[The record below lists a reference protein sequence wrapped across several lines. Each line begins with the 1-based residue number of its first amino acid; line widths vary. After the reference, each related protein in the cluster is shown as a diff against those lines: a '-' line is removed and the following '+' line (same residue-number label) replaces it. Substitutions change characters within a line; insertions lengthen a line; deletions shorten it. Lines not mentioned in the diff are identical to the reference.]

1 MKQIWNTLARINRAL
16 IMEAVEELQ
25 RRKLRTLLTL
35 LGMIFGVGAI
45 VAMLAVGEGSRRE
58 ALRLVSELGLNNL
71 IVRTKS
77 LEQDT
82 LREVRKRSLGL
93 SSGDAD
99 ALLSVVPG
107 AKSIALEK
115 EIKVDQL
122 AGFGR
127 IATAQALAVSIGY
140 AEHAGLTLRDGRWL
154 NEDDAATSA
163 PVAVLG
169 ERLASNLF
177 PDGNALGQRIKLNH
191 VWLEIIG
198 VLKSRALSKTE
209 FEGVKLGLD
218 DERLFVPWETGR
230 TRFRFQNIED
240 EVDGISLRIADAAQ
254 ATDAAR
260 VLQAVIDQRHSGA
273 EDTVLIVPA
282 GLYRQ
287 HQQTQRIF
295 TVVMSSIAAVSLLV
309 GGIGIM
315 NIMLANVLERRR
327 EIGLKRALGA
337 RRRDVVDQ
345 FLAEALVIAIAGAVL
360 GLVLGVLVAYA
371 IAALAGWSVAWSPLS
386 MLIAI
391 AACVAVG
398 VAFGVFPAQKAA
410 DLDPIAALRSE

>member
-1 MKQIWNTLARINRAL
+1 MNKLLQMFARINRAL

-58 ALRLVSELGLNNL
+58 ALRLVSELGLDNL
-71 IVRTKS
+71 IVRGKS
-77 LEQDT
+77 LEPDT
-82 LREVRKRSLGL
+82 LRELRKRSLGL
-93 SSGDAD
+93 SAADAD

-107 AKSIALEK
+107 ARSVALEK

-122 AGFGR
+122 ASLGR
-127 IATAQALAVSIGY
+127 IASAQALAVSIAY
-140 AEHAGLTLRDGRWL
+140 ADHAGLRLREGRWL
-154 NEDDAATSA
+154 SEEDSATAAS
-163 PVAVLG
+163 VAVLG
-169 ERLASNLF
+169 ERLATSLF
-177 PDGNALGQRIKLNH
+177 PDGQALGQRIKLNH
-191 VWLEIIG
+191 AWLEVIG
-198 VLKSRALSKTE
+198 ILQSRALSKTE
-209 FEGVKLGLD
+209 FEGIKLGLD

-230 TRFRFQNIED
+230 TRFRFQTIED
-240 EVDGISLRIADAAQ
+240 EVDGISLRIADAAK

-260 VLQAVIDQRHSGA
+260 VLQAVIEQRHSGA
-273 EDTVLIVPA
+273 DDTVLIVPA

-360 GLVLGVLVAYA
+360 GLLLGVLVAYA
-371 IAALAGWSVAWSPLS
+371 IAALAGWSVAWSPLA
-386 MLIAI
+386 MGVAI
-391 AACVAVG
+391 LACIAVG